1 MIGRSRRDGFNPM
14 RIILAGAAISALL
27 TALSQGVA
35 LIFRL
40 NQSLTFGV
48 LGNIRYNMGTT
59 YKEGPIIIVT
69 LIIIL
74 VISKQLTILNLGE
87 SLAKGLGQ
95 NVSMI
100 RGLLSF
106 INDTRW
112 RCCGNGWT
120 NCFCRLNGTS
130 HCSLYYRYR
139 LFKKCSH

>member
-1 MIGRSRRDGFNPM
+1 M

-59 YKEGPIIIVT
+59 YRSGPIIIVT

-87 SLAKGLGQ
+87 SLAK
-95 NVSMI
+95 
-100 RGLLSF
+100 
-106 INDTRW
+106 D
-112 RCCGNGWT
+112 
-120 NCFCRLNGTS
+120 
-130 HCSLYYRYR
+130 
-139 LFKKCSH
+139 